1 MRTVRN
7 ILTGVCVVLANC
19 GTPSANA
26 DFTFG
31 TPVNVGSPINTLQSE
46 DVTMCVS
53 ADGLSLYFS
62 SDRPGGVGGGWDLYV
77 TTKTSIG
84 QEWGPAVNLGAN
96 VNSSNDEWAPSIS
109 ADGLSLYFTSGRPGG
124 CGEADLWVTTRA
136 SVSDPWSVPVN
147 LGGSV
152 NGSQGDENP
161 SISADGLSLFF
172 DSNRERVGTSHPQY
186 CYIYM
191 TTRPTKND
199 PWGIPVRLGP
209 TVNPGLEYDSG
220 YPSISADGRMLVFAG
235 NLPGRVGG
243 WDLWITRRA
252 TKDDEWAPPV
262 NLGPEVNSAYNEE
275 WPQIS
280 SDGRT
285 LYFSSWRPGG
295 SGGSYGDIYQA
306 PIVPVVDFNGDG
318 KVDGN
323 EVLAIA
329 QHWGENY
336 PTCDIA
342 PFAWGDSVVDV
353 NDLTVLAGYIGQEVN
368 DPTLIAHW
376 GLDETEGMLATD
388 SAGGHDAMV
397 MGNAAWQ
404 PSGGKIG
411 GALAF
416 DGKDDLLRSL
426 SSVLD
431 PSNGPF
437 SVIAWVKGGA
447 PNRVI
452 MSQFGAADWLY
463 LNQYGML
470 TTDLMSSDRKNGK
483 SLTSSAFV
491 IDDQWHRVALV
502 WDGTN
507 RALHMDGVEVARD
520 TQPNLAASGAILQI
534 GTGKNGAPTP
544 FWTGV
549 IDDVRIY
556 NRVVAP

>member
-1 MRTVRN
+1 MNTIRN
-7 ILTGVCVVLANC
+7 TLIWVCIVAANC
-19 GTPSANA
+19 GTPIANA
-26 DFTFG
+26 DFTFE
-31 TPVNVGSPINTLQSE
+31 TPVNLKSTIPVLDAAHDAI
-46 DVTMCVS
+46 DC
-53 ADGLSLYFS
+53 FS
-62 SDRPGGVGGGWDLYV
+62 SD
-77 TTKTSIG
+77 
-84 QEWGPAVNLGAN
+84 
-96 VNSSNDEWAPSIS
+96 
-109 ADGLSLYFTSGRPGG
+109 
-124 CGEADLWVTTRA
+124 
-136 SVSDPWSVPVN
+136 
-147 LGGSV
+147 
-152 NGSQGDENP
+152 
-161 SISADGLSLFF
+161 
-172 DSNRERVGTSHPQY
+172 
-186 CYIYM
+186 
-191 TTRPTKND
+191 
-199 PWGIPVRLGP
+199 
-209 TVNPGLEYDSG
+209 GLELYIDS
-220 YPSISADGRMLVFAG
+220 D
-235 NLPGRVGG
+235 
-243 WDLWITRRA
+243 
-252 TKDDEWAPPV
+252 
-262 NLGPEVNSAYNEE
+262 
-275 WPQIS
+275 
-280 SDGRT
+280 
-285 LYFSSWRPGG
+285 RPGG
-295 SGGSYGDIYQA
+295 SGGYDLWVLRRASINDAWGPPENLGPAVNSPQADFSSSISADGFMLCFCSKRPGGSGRHDIYVTTRESRNALWGPAVNMGTPINTDHDDLDPWITAGGLELYYATYRDGGCGACDIWSTRRATTKDPWAQPVNLGPLVNSAYEEHFTSLSPDGLLLCFSGCRTCGSWPTPRPGGYGGDDMWMARRASRSDPWQAALNLGPIVNGPADDSYPRISPDGRMLYFFRNQQGTFSNWQA
-306 PIVPVVDFNGDG
+306 PIIPVVDFNGDG

-376 GLDETEGMLATD
+376 GLDETEGMLTTD
-388 SAGGHDAMV
+388 SAGGHDALV

-416 DGKDDLLRSL
+416 DGTAGFLRTESA
-426 SSVLD
+426 VLD
-431 PSNGPF
+431 PSKGPF

-452 MSQFGAADWLY
+452 VSQFGAADWLY

-491 IDDQWHRVALV
+491 LDDQWHRVVLT

-507 RALHMDGVEVARD
+507 RVLGVDGVEVARD
-520 TQPNLAASGAILQI
+520 TQPNLAASSAILQI

-544 FWTGV
+544 FWTGL

>member
-1 MRTVRN
+1 MSTARN
-7 ILTGVCVVLANC
+7 ILIGVCVVAANC
-19 GTPSANA
+19 GTPIANA

-31 TPVNVGSPINTLQSE
+31 EPVNLKSVIPALDPLYDLIECLSPDGLEMYVMSNRPAGYGDDDLWVLTRASTNDGWGPAKNLGSAINSPKS
-46 DVTMCVS
+46 DCRACVS
-53 ADGLSLYFS
+53 ADGLTLYFMS
-62 SDRPGGVGGGWDLYV
+62 NRPGGYSNYWNIYAA
-77 TTKTSIG
+77 TRASKSAP
-84 QEWGPAVNLGAN
+84 WGPAVNIGPKIN
-96 VNSSNDEWAPSIS
+96 AP
-109 ADGLSLYFTSGRPGG
+109 GT
-124 CGEADLWVTTRA
+124 A
-136 SVSDPWSVPVN
+136 SVSPWVSVDGLELYFASNRTGGYGNCDIYVSRRATVNDAWGDPVN
-147 LGGSV
+147 
-152 NGSQGDENP
+152 
-161 SISADGLSLFF
+161 
-172 DSNRERVGTSHPQY
+172 
-186 CYIYM
+186 
-191 TTRPTKND
+191 
-199 PWGIPVRLGP
+199 LGP
-209 TVNPGLEYDSG
+209 TVNSPYFEGQLALSPDALLLFFSDDPLNTPRPGG
-220 YPSISADGRMLVFAG
+220 Y
-235 NLPGRVGG
+235 GG
-243 WDLWITRRA
+243 GDLWMARRA
-252 TKDDEWAPPV
+252 NLSDPWKAPV
-262 NLGPEVNSAYNEE
+262 NLGPVVNGPAINFR
-275 WPQIS
+275 PCPS

-285 LYFSSWRPGG
+285 LYFWSGLIENSSTWNTW
-295 SGGSYGDIYQA
+295 QA
-306 PIVPVVDFNGDG
+306 SIVPIVDFNGDG

-329 QHWGENY
+329 QHWGEEY
-336 PTCDIA
+336 PPCDIA
-342 PFAWGDSVVDV
+342 PFAWGDGVVDV

-556 NRVVAP
+556 NRAVQP